1 MLKHL
6 KDFKNFSLFETIRI
20 EKMNPSTYEKET
32 VTTLPYVDKI
42 EENRQLFLKKLC
54 KISEELDIKPEWLL
68 HTIFHESRFDPK
80 YRDQMSRAVGLISFL
95 PSILKIFINDET
107 GKIITPNDVLQM
119 SNIDQLDLVSA
130 FYKMWFEK
138 MKLKSPIIAGDFAAI
153 TFYPAVIKKDWSW
166 EFPDYVVD
174 LNIEMFNK
182 FPSGVGRTKKDYYDY
197 IDLVLNNN
205 TEQDD
210 DNDYI
215 LGNFGGAFAEPGV
228 YSNKKPLEFYKDL
241 LFAIQDPAQ
250 NQELQAQ
257 DIENTEKSKQ
267 IGTLGINN
275 VK

>member
-6 KDFKNFSLFETIRI
+6 KDFKNFSLFESVRI
-20 EKMNPSTYEKET
+20 EKMDPSTYDKET
-32 VTTLPYVDKI
+32 VTTLPYVNKI

-54 KISEELDIKPEWLL
+54 KISEDLDIKPEWLL

-80 YRDQMSRAVGLISFL
+80 YKDQMSRAVGLISFL

-107 GKIITPNDVLQM
+107 GKIITPNDVLEM
-119 SNIDQLDLVSA
+119 NNIDQLDLVAA

-138 MKLKSPIIAGDFAAI
+138 MKLKSPIIAGDFAAL
-153 TFYPAVIKKDWSW
+153 TFYPAVIQKDWSW

-174 LNIEMFNK
+174 LNIEMFKK
-182 FPSGVGRTKKDYYDY
+182 FPSGVGKTKKDYYDY

-205 TEQDD
+205 TEQDE

-228 YSNKKPLEFYKDL
+228 YNNKKPLEFYKDL
-241 LFAIQDPAQ
+241 LFSIQDPAQ
-250 NQELQAQ
+250 NQDLQAQ
-257 DIENTEKSKQ
+257 DVENTEKSKQ

>member
-107 GKIITPNDVLQM
+107 GKTITPNDVLQM
-119 SNIDQLDLVSA
+119 SNIDQLDLVSE
-130 FYKMWFEK
+130 FYKMWFER

>member
-107 GKIITPNDVLQM
+107 GKTITPNDVLQM

-241 LFAIQDPAQ
+241 LFAIQDPLQ

>member
-107 GKIITPNDVLQM
+107 GKTITPNDVLQM

-130 FYKMWFEK
+130 FYKMWFER

>member
-6 KDFKNFSLFETIRI
+6 KDFKNFSLFETVRI

-107 GKIITPNDVLQM
+107 GKTITPNDVLQM

-130 FYKMWFEK
+130 FYKMWFER

-197 IDLVLNNN
+197 IDIVLNNN

>member
-130 FYKMWFEK
+130 FYKMWFER

>member
-32 VTTLPYVDKI
+32 VTTLPYVNKI

-107 GKIITPNDVLQM
+107 GKTITPNDVLQM

-130 FYKMWFEK
+130 FYKMWFER

-241 LFAIQDPAQ
+241 LFAIQDPLQ

>member
-6 KDFKNFSLFETIRI
+6 KDFKNFSLFETVRI

-107 GKIITPNDVLQM
+107 GKTITPNDVLQM

-130 FYKMWFEK
+130 FYKMWFER

-205 TEQDD
+205 TEQED

>member
-6 KDFKNFSLFETIRI
+6 KDFKNFSLFETVRI

-107 GKIITPNDVLQM
+107 GKTITPNDVLQM

-250 NQELQAQ
+250 NQDLQAQ
-257 DIENTEKSKQ
+257 DVENTEKSKQ

>member
-6 KDFKNFSLFETIRI
+6 KDFKNFSLFETVRI

-32 VTTLPYVDKI
+32 VTTLPYVNKI

-107 GKIITPNDVLQM
+107 GKTITPNDVLQM
-119 SNIDQLDLVSA
+119 SNIDQLDLVIA

>member
-32 VTTLPYVDKI
+32 VTTLPYVNKI

-107 GKIITPNDVLQM
+107 GKTITPNDVLQM

-130 FYKMWFEK
+130 FYKMWFER

>member
-32 VTTLPYVDKI
+32 VTTLPYVNKI

-107 GKIITPNDVLQM
+107 GKTITPNDVLQM

-153 TFYPAVIKKDWSW
+153 TFYPAVIKKEWSW

-197 IDLVLNNN
+197 IDQVLNNN

-215 LGNFGGAFAEPGV
+215 LGNFGSAFAEPGV

>member
-1 MLKHL
+1 M
-6 KDFKNFSLFETIRI
+6 D
-20 EKMNPSTYEKET
+20 PSTYEKET
-32 VTTLPYVDKI
+32 VTALPYVDKI

-107 GKIITPNDVLQM
+107 GKTITPNDVLQM
-119 SNIDQLDLVSA
+119 SNIDQLDLVA
-130 FYKMWFEK
+130 EFYKMWFEK
-138 MKLKSPIIAGDFAAI
+138 MKLKSPIIAGDFAAL
-153 TFYPAVIKKDWSW
+153 TFYPAVIQKDWGW
-166 EFPDYVVD
+166 KFPDYVVD

-197 IDLVLNNN
+197 IDQVLNNN

>member
-107 GKIITPNDVLQM
+107 GKTITPNDVLQM

>member
-107 GKIITPNDVLQM
+107 GKTITPNDVLQM

-130 FYKMWFEK
+130 FYKMWFER

-166 EFPDYVVD
+166 EFPDYVVN

>member
-6 KDFKNFSLFETIRI
+6 KDFKNFSLFESIRI
-20 EKMNPSTYEKET
+20 EKMDPSTYEKET
-32 VTTLPYVDKI
+32 VTSLPYVNQI
-42 EENRQLFLKKLC
+42 EENRQEFLKKLC
-54 KISEELDIKPEWLL
+54 KISEDLEIKPEWLL

-80 YRDQMSRAVGLISFL
+80 YKDQMSHAVGLISFL

-107 GKIITPNDVLQM
+107 GKTITPNDVLQM
-119 SNIDQLDLVSA
+119 SNVDQLDLVSA

-138 MKLKSPIIAGDFAAI
+138 MKLKSPIIAGDFAAL
-153 TFYPAVIKKDWSW
+153 TFYPEVIKKGWSW

-174 LNIEMFNK
+174 LNIEMFKK

-197 IDLVLNNN
+197 IDQVLNND
-205 TEQDD
+205 TEQDET
-210 DNDYI
+210 NDYI
-215 LGNFGGAFAEPGV
+215 LGNFGGAFAEPGS
-228 YSNKKPLEFYKDL
+228 YSNKKPLEYYKDL

>member
-1 MLKHL
+1 
-6 KDFKNFSLFETIRI
+6 
-20 EKMNPSTYEKET
+20 
-32 VTTLPYVDKI
+32 LPYVNKI

-54 KISEELDIKPEWLL
+54 KIAEELDIKPEWLL
-68 HTIFHESRFDPK
+68 HTIFHESRFDSK
-80 YRDQMSRAVGLISFL
+80 YKDQMSRAVGLISFL

-107 GKIITPNDVLQM
+107 GKTITPNDVIEM
-119 SNIDQLDLVSA
+119 SNIDQLDLVAA

-138 MKLKSPIIAGDFAAI
+138 MKLKSPIIAGDFASL
-153 TFYPAVIKKDWSW
+153 TFYPAVIQKDWSW

-174 LNIEMFNK
+174 LNIEMFKK
-182 FPSGVGRTKKDYYDY
+182 FPSGIGRTKKDYYDY

-205 TEQDD
+205 TEQDE

-215 LGNFGGAFAEPGV
+215 LGNFGGAFAEPGS

-241 LFAIQDPAQ
+241 LFSIQDPAQ
-250 NQELQAQ
+250 NQDLQAQ
-257 DIENTEKSKQ
+257 DVENTEKSKQ

>member
-6 KDFKNFSLFETIRI
+6 KDFKNFSLFESIRI
-20 EKMNPSTYEKET
+20 EKMDPSTYEKET
-32 VTTLPYVDKI
+32 VTTLPYVNKI

-54 KISEELDIKPEWLL
+54 KIAEDLDIKPEWLL
-68 HTIFHESRFDPK
+68 HTIFHESRFDSK
-80 YRDQMSRAVGLISFL
+80 YKDQMSRAVGLISFL

-107 GKIITPNDVLQM
+107 GKIITSNDVIEM
-119 SNIDQLDLVSA
+119 SNIDQLDLVEA

-138 MKLKSPIIAGDFAAI
+138 MKLKSPIIAGDFAAL
-153 TFYPAVIKKDWSW
+153 TFYPAVIQKDWSW

-174 LNIEMFNK
+174 LNIEMFKK

-197 IDLVLNNN
+197 IDMILNNN
-205 TEQDD
+205 TEQDE

-215 LGNFGGAFAEPGV
+215 QGNFGGAFAEPGA

-241 LFAIQDPAQ
+241 LFSIQDPSQ
-250 NQELQAQ
+250 NQDLQAQ
-257 DIENTEKSKQ
+257 DVENTEKSKQ

>member
-6 KDFKNFSLFETIRI
+6 KDFKNFSLFETVRI

-130 FYKMWFEK
+130 FYKMWFER

>member
-6 KDFKNFSLFETIRI
+6 KDFKNFSLFETVRI

>member
-6 KDFKNFSLFETIRI
+6 KDFKNFSLFETVRI

-107 GKIITPNDVLQM
+107 GKTITPNDVLQM

-130 FYKMWFEK
+130 FYKMWFER

>member
-6 KDFKNFSLFETIRI
+6 KDFKNFSLFETVRI

-107 GKIITPNDVLQM
+107 GKTITPNDVLQM

>member
-107 GKIITPNDVLQM
+107 GKTITPNDVLQM

-130 FYKMWFEK
+130 FYKMWFER

-241 LFAIQDPAQ
+241 LFAIQDPLQ

>member
-1 MLKHL
+1 
-6 KDFKNFSLFETIRI
+6 
-20 EKMNPSTYEKET
+20 MNPSTYEKET
-32 VTTLPYVDKI
+32 VTTLPYVNKI

-107 GKIITPNDVLQM
+107 GKTITPNDVLQM

-241 LFAIQDPAQ
+241 LFAIQDPLQ

>member
-6 KDFKNFSLFETIRI
+6 KDFKNFSLFETVRI

-32 VTTLPYVDKI
+32 VTTLPYVNKI

-107 GKIITPNDVLQM
+107 GKTITPNDVLQM

-153 TFYPAVIKKDWSW
+153 TFYPAVIKKEWSW

>member
-32 VTTLPYVDKI
+32 VTTLPYVNKI

-107 GKIITPNDVLQM
+107 GKTITPNDVLQM

>member
-107 GKIITPNDVLQM
+107 GKTITPNDVLQM

-153 TFYPAVIKKDWSW
+153 TFYPAVIKKEWSW

>member
-32 VTTLPYVDKI
+32 VTTLPYVNKI

-107 GKIITPNDVLQM
+107 GKTITPNDVLQM

-241 LFAIQDPAQ
+241 LFAIQDPLQ